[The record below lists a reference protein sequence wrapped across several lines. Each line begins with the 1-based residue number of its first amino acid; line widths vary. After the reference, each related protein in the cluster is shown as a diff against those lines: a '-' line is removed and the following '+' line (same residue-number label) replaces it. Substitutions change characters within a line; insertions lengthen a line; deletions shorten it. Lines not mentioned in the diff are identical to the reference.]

1 MNPSLQFDRVTCR
14 KGNTSILNGVTFSVN
29 PGEILTVL
37 GRSGSGKSTLLR
49 LAIGLDEMSGGSIL
63 FQGRDIHEWNIAE
76 LRRRMG
82 LVLQLPYLF
91 MGSVED
97 NLLYGP
103 RIHGLTVK
111 DGDSMVSALLARVGL
126 PGDLARRRTT
136 DLSVGQQMR
145 VSIGR
150 TLANRPE
157 ILLLDEPTASLDTQ
171 SERHILDLIGQLNRE
186 GGYTVICVTHKIE
199 SARALGGRSLL
210 LENGTVSLEGT
221 VDEVLQRMDAS
232 AAQALLQGYA
242 S

>member
-1 MNPSLQFDRVTCR
+1 VPKGKYQHPERRDLFRKSWGNPD
-14 KGNTSILNGVTFSVN
+14 GIGTF
-29 PGEILTVL
+29 
-37 GRSGSGKSTLLR
+37 RQWKKYALR

-150 TLANRPE
+150 TLAIDRKSFCWTNPPPHS
-157 ILLLDEPTASLDTQ
+157 ILNPNATFS
-171 SERHILDLIGQLNRE
+171 I
-186 GGYTVICVTHKIE
+186 
-199 SARALGGRSLL
+199 
-210 LENGTVSLEGT
+210 
-221 VDEVLQRMDAS
+221 
-232 AAQALLQGYA
+232 
-242 S
+242 

>member
-1 MNPSLQFDRVTCR
+1 MRPSLQFDRVTCQ
-14 KGNTSILNGVTFSVN
+14 KGNTCILNGVTFSVN

-49 LAIGLDEMSGGSIL
+49 LAIGLDEMSGGAIT
-63 FQGRDIHEWNIAE
+63 FQGRDIREWNIAE

-91 MGSVED
+91 TGTVKD

-103 RIHGLTVK
+103 RIHGLAVK
-111 DGDSMVSALLARVGL
+111 DGDSVVSTLLERVGL
-126 PGDLARRRTT
+126 SGDLAHRRTS

-171 SERHILDLIGQLNRE
+171 SERHILDLICQLNRE

-199 SARALGGRSLL
+199 SARALGGRSIF
-210 LENGTVSLEGT
+210 LENGALSLEGT
-221 VDEVLQRMDAS
+221 VDEVFQRMDAS
-232 AAQALLQGYA
+232 AARAFLQGTE